1 MIKLIYSL
9 RHELG
14 KFASV
19 GAVAYVISVGG
30 FNLLVHVNG
39 APLAD
44 KPLTGS
50 LISGVVSILVAYMG
64 NRHWTWKDRQRT
76 GARREITLFFIING
90 IALIFGVTSLAISRY
105 VLGFESALSDN
116 IAANVIGVGLGT
128 LFRFYMYRTVVFKK
142 QPVTEEN

>member
-30 FNLLVHVNG
+30 FNLLVHIEG
-39 APLAD
+39 APLAE

-50 LISGVVSILVAYMG
+50 VISGVVSILVAYMG

-76 GARREITLFFIING
+76 GARREITLFFVING

-142 QPVTEEN
+142 QPITEEN

>member
-1 MIKLIYSL
+1 M
-9 RHELG
+9 
-14 KFASV
+14 
-19 GAVAYVISVGG
+19 
-30 FNLLVHVNG
+30 
-39 APLAD
+39 
-44 KPLTGS
+44 TGVQTCA
-50 LISGVVSILVAYMG
+50 LPICFPVTIPVSILVAYMG

-76 GARREITLFFIING
+76 GARREITLFFVING

-142 QPVTEEN
+142 HPEEH

>member
-1 MIKLIYSL
+1 MINRIYSL

-19 GAVAYVISVGG
+19 GAVAYVVSVGG
-30 FNLLVHVNG
+30 FNLLVHLDG
-39 APLAD
+39 APLAE

-50 LISGVVSILVAYMG
+50 LISGVISILVAYMG
-64 NRHWTWKDRQRT
+64 NRHWTWKDRQKT
-76 GARREITLFFIING
+76 GARREITLFFVING

-105 VLGFESALSDN
+105 ILGFESALSDN

-142 QPVTEEN
+142 HPELKQN

>member
-1 MIKLIYSL
+1 M
-9 RHELG
+9 E
-14 KFASV
+14 
-19 GAVAYVISVGG
+19 
-30 FNLLVHVNG
+30 G
-39 APLAD
+39 APLAE

-142 QPVTEEN
+142 QPITEEN